1 MLPWFIDLI
10 MLLWLFKN
18 TTLVV
23 LANNSSNI
31 INIPLCSGLGGKKI
45 AAMPLSGC
53 HKGQLTG
60 GWWVSVANLVMSQS
74 VKDDVSPWCDYLR
87 RQD

>member
-18 TTLVV
+18 TILVV

-31 INIPLCSGLGGKKI
+31 NIPLCSGPGGKKI

-53 HKGQLTG
+53 HNGQLTG